1 MNWYVNILDSE
12 GRVIERVICR
22 SNKERFLKTKEFRSR
37 LGEGERV
44 CVTRH
49 EILSKE
55 ERIRLWAE
63 LVEMDKLGTE
73 KKKKYLENQVKKYD
87 LKSIEEYILMIV

>member
-12 GRVIERVICR
+12 DRVIERVICT
-22 SNKERFLKTKEFRSR
+22 SNKERFLKTKEFQSR

-44 CVTRH
+44 CVTRY

-55 ERIRLWAE
+55 ERLRLWNE
-63 LVEMDKLGTE
+63 LVEVDKLGTE
-73 KKKKYLENQVKKYD
+73 KKKKYLENQVKKYN